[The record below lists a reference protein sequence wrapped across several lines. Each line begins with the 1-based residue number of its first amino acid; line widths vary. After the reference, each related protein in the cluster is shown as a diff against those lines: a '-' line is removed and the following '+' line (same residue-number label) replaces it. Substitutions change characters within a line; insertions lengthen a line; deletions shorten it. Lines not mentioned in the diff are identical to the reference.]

1 VFLYRQAEVLQ
12 PVANV
17 VRCFFLSDRS
27 RPARP
32 DLLGERFYVCEEEIL
47 FEPFPCARLKLSST
61 PQPNYGFL
69 LH

>member
-1 VFLYRQAEVLQ
+1 MFLYRQAEVLQ

-32 DLLGERFYVCEEEIL
+32 DLLGERLYVCE
-47 FEPFPCARLKLSST
+47 
-61 PQPNYGFL
+61 
-69 LH
+69 